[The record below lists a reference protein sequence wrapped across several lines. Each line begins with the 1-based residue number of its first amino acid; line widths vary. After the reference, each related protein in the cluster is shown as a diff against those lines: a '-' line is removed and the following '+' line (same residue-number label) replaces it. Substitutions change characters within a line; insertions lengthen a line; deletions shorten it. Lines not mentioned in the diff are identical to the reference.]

1 MGNPPRHRPRL
12 RQNRPRP
19 KTTRPSVKEHLS
31 ILRHIKYIIHHD
43 HHAITFIT
51 KPMPHITAT
60 ETIALA
66 YVTEL
71 DPTMIKSE
79 VIQTA
84 ELKYVKPV
92 LTAALYDD
100 VVANPD
106 DYAILITSYIK
117 PCLAFFVK
125 YAMLNQQLLET
136 AQYTPGADPSLS
148 PALVEISTAVLL
160 PRDHRRD
167 TMQEVL
173 SIARSKQTLLQEYV
187 ITQNYPLYTAP
198 ASKRVSGFRIVSTNS

>member
-1 MGNPPRHRPRL
+1 MSL
-12 RQNRPRP
+12 
-19 KTTRPSVKEHLS
+19 
-31 ILRHIKYIIHHD
+31 
-43 HHAITFIT
+43 
-51 KPMPHITAT
+51 ITAI

-79 VIQTA
+79 VIQTS

-92 LTAALYDD
+92 LTSALYDD

-106 DYAILITSYIK
+106 NYATLISSYIK

-125 YAMLNQQLLET
+125 YAMINQQLLET

-187 ITQNYPLYTAP
+187 IAQNYPLYTAP
-198 ASKRVSGFRIVSTNS
+198 LSKRISGFRIETNS

>member
-1 MGNPPRHRPRL
+1 MSL
-12 RQNRPRP
+12 
-19 KTTRPSVKEHLS
+19 
-31 ILRHIKYIIHHD
+31 
-43 HHAITFIT
+43 ITSSEVIT
-51 KPMPHITAT
+51 
-60 ETIALA
+60 LA
-66 YVTEL
+66 YVTEI

-84 ELKYVKPV
+84 ELKYVKPI

-100 VVANPD
+100 IVASLG
-106 DYAILITSYIK
+106 DYTTLITSYIK

-125 YAMLNQQLLET
+125 YAMINQQLLET

-173 SIARSKQTLLQEYV
+173 SIACSKQALLQEYV
-187 ITQNYPLYTAP
+187 IAQNYPLYSAP
-198 ASKRVSGFRIVSTNS
+198 ISKRVSGFRIVSTSL

>member
-1 MGNPPRHRPRL
+1 MSL
-12 RQNRPRP
+12 I
-19 KTTRPSVKEHLS
+19 SS
-31 ILRHIKYIIHHD
+31 
-43 HHAITFIT
+43 
-51 KPMPHITAT
+51 T
-60 ETIALA
+60 EVISLA

-71 DPTMIKSE
+71 DPTMIKDE

-92 LTAALYDD
+92 LTSALYDD
-100 VVANPD
+100 IVTNPGN
-106 DYAILITSYIK
+106 YSTLITSYIK

-125 YAMLNQQLLET
+125 YAMINQQLLET

-187 ITQNYPLYTAP
+187 IAQNYALYTAP
-198 ASKRVSGFRIVSTNS
+198 LSKRISGFRITS

>member
-1 MGNPPRHRPRL
+1 MSL
-12 RQNRPRP
+12 
-19 KTTRPSVKEHLS
+19 
-31 ILRHIKYIIHHD
+31 
-43 HHAITFIT
+43 ITSSEVIS
-51 KPMPHITAT
+51 
-60 ETIALA
+60 LA

-92 LTAALYDD
+92 MTSALYDD
-100 VVANPD
+100 VVTNPG
-106 DYAILITSYIK
+106 DYSTLITSYIK

-125 YAMLNQQLLET
+125 YAMINQQLLET

-198 ASKRVSGFRIVSTNS
+198 LSKRISGFRIETTT

>member
-1 MGNPPRHRPRL
+1 MSL
-12 RQNRPRP
+12 
-19 KTTRPSVKEHLS
+19 
-31 ILRHIKYIIHHD
+31 
-43 HHAITFIT
+43 ITSSEVIS
-51 KPMPHITAT
+51 
-60 ETIALA
+60 LA

-71 DPTMIKSE
+71 DPTMIKAE

-84 ELKYVKPV
+84 ELKYVKPI

-100 VVANPD
+100 VVASPG
-106 DYAILITSYIK
+106 DYATLITTYIK

-125 YAMLNQQLLET
+125 YAMINQQLLET

-167 TMQEVL
+167 TMQEVF

-187 ITQNYPLYTAP
+187 IAQNYPLYSAP
-198 ASKRVSGFRIVSTNS
+198 VSNRVSGFRIVTTT

>member
-1 MGNPPRHRPRL
+1 MSL
-12 RQNRPRP
+12 I
-19 KTTRPSVKEHLS
+19 SS
-31 ILRHIKYIIHHD
+31 
-43 HHAITFIT
+43 
-51 KPMPHITAT
+51 T
-60 ETIALA
+60 EVISLA

-71 DPTMIKSE
+71 DPSMIKAE
-79 VIQTA
+79 VIQTS

-100 VVANPD
+100 VVASPG
-106 DYAILITSYIK
+106 DYTTLITSYIK

-167 TMQEVL
+167 TMQEVF

-187 ITQNYPLYTAP
+187 IAQNYALYLAP
-198 ASKRVSGFRIVSTNS
+198 VSKRVSGFRIISTSL

>member
-1 MGNPPRHRPRL
+1 MSL
-12 RQNRPRP
+12 
-19 KTTRPSVKEHLS
+19 
-31 ILRHIKYIIHHD
+31 
-43 HHAITFIT
+43 ITSSEVIS
-51 KPMPHITAT
+51 
-60 ETIALA
+60 LA

-79 VIQTA
+79 VIQTS

-92 LTAALYDD
+92 LTSALYDD
-100 VVANPD
+100 VVTNPG
-106 DYAILITSYIK
+106 DYSTLITSYIK

-125 YAMLNQQLLET
+125 YAMINQQLLET

-187 ITQNYPLYTAP
+187 IAQNYALYTAP
-198 ASKRVSGFRIVSTNS
+198 LSKRISGFRIETTT

>member
-1 MGNPPRHRPRL
+1 MSL
-12 RQNRPRP
+12 
-19 KTTRPSVKEHLS
+19 
-31 ILRHIKYIIHHD
+31 
-43 HHAITFIT
+43 ITSSEVIS
-51 KPMPHITAT
+51 
-60 ETIALA
+60 LA

-79 VIQTA
+79 VIQTS

-92 LTAALYDD
+92 LTSALYDD

-106 DYAILITSYIK
+106 NYATLITSYIK

-125 YAMLNQQLLET
+125 YAMINQQLLET

-173 SIARSKQTLLQEYV
+173 SIALSKQTLLQEYV
-187 ITQNYPLYTAP
+187 ITQNYALYTAP
-198 ASKRVSGFRIVSTNS
+198 LSKRISGFRITTNS

>member
-1 MGNPPRHRPRL
+1 MSL
-12 RQNRPRP
+12 I
-19 KTTRPSVKEHLS
+19 SS
-31 ILRHIKYIIHHD
+31 
-43 HHAITFIT
+43 
-51 KPMPHITAT
+51 T
-60 ETIALA
+60 EVISLA

-71 DPTMIKSE
+71 DPSMIKAE
-79 VIQTA
+79 VIQTS

-100 VVANPD
+100 VVASPG
-106 DYAILITSYIK
+106 DYTTLITSYIK

-148 PALVEISTAVLL
+148 PALIEISTAVLL

-167 TMQEVL
+167 TMQEVF

-187 ITQNYPLYTAP
+187 IAQNYALYLAP
-198 ASKRVSGFRIVSTNS
+198 VSKRVSGFRIKSTSL

>member
-1 MGNPPRHRPRL
+1 MSL
-12 RQNRPRP
+12 I
-19 KTTRPSVKEHLS
+19 SS
-31 ILRHIKYIIHHD
+31 
-43 HHAITFIT
+43 
-51 KPMPHITAT
+51 T
-60 ETIALA
+60 EVISLA

-92 LTAALYDD
+92 LTAALYED
-100 VVANPD
+100 VVTNPD
-106 DYAILITSYIK
+106 QYTTLINFYIK

-136 AQYTPGADPSLS
+136 AQYTPGADPTLS

-173 SIARSKQTLLQEYV
+173 SIARSKQTLLQEFV
-187 ITQNYPLYTAP
+187 IARNYPLYSAP
-198 ASKRVSGFRIVSTNS
+198 LSKRVSGFRITSTNS

>member
-1 MGNPPRHRPRL
+1 MSL
-12 RQNRPRP
+12 I
-19 KTTRPSVKEHLS
+19 SS
-31 ILRHIKYIIHHD
+31 
-43 HHAITFIT
+43 
-51 KPMPHITAT
+51 T
-60 ETIALA
+60 EVISLA

-71 DPTMIKSE
+71 DPSMIKAE
-79 VIQTA
+79 VIQTS

-100 VVANPD
+100 VVASPG
-106 DYAILITSYIK
+106 DYTTLITSYIK

-148 PALVEISTAVLL
+148 PALIEISTAVLL

-167 TMQEVL
+167 TMQEVF
-173 SIARSKQTLLQEYV
+173 SIARSKQALLQEYV
-187 ITQNYPLYTAP
+187 IAQNYALYSAP
-198 ASKRVSGFRIVSTNS
+198 VSKRVSGFRIISTSL

>member
-1 MGNPPRHRPRL
+1 MSL
-12 RQNRPRP
+12 I
-19 KTTRPSVKEHLS
+19 SS
-31 ILRHIKYIIHHD
+31 
-43 HHAITFIT
+43 
-51 KPMPHITAT
+51 T
-60 ETIALA
+60 EVISLA

-71 DPTMIKSE
+71 DPSMIKAE
-79 VIQTA
+79 VIQTS

-92 LTAALYDD
+92 LTAALYND
-100 VVANPD
+100 VVASPG
-106 DYAILITSYIK
+106 DYTTLITSYIK

-167 TMQEVL
+167 TMNEVL
-173 SIARSKQTLLQEYV
+173 SIAHSKQALLEEYV
-187 ITQNYPLYTAP
+187 IAQNYPLYSAP
-198 ASKRVSGFRIVSTNS
+198 VSKRVSGFRIVSTTL

>member
-1 MGNPPRHRPRL
+1 MSL
-12 RQNRPRP
+12 I
-19 KTTRPSVKEHLS
+19 SS
-31 ILRHIKYIIHHD
+31 
-43 HHAITFIT
+43 
-51 KPMPHITAT
+51 T
-60 ETIALA
+60 EVISLA

-71 DPTMIKSE
+71 DPSMIKAE
-79 VIQTA
+79 VIQTS

-100 VVANPD
+100 VVASPG
-106 DYAILITSYIK
+106 DYTTLITSYIK

-173 SIARSKQTLLQEYV
+173 SIARSKQALLQEYV
-187 ITQNYPLYTAP
+187 IAQNYALYLAP
-198 ASKRVSGFRIVSTNS
+198 VSKRVSGFRIISTSL

>member
-1 MGNPPRHRPRL
+1 MSL
-12 RQNRPRP
+12 
-19 KTTRPSVKEHLS
+19 
-31 ILRHIKYIIHHD
+31 
-43 HHAITFIT
+43 ITS
-51 KPMPHITAT
+51 T
-60 ETIALA
+60 EVIALA

-71 DPTMIKSE
+71 DPTMIKDE
-79 VIQTA
+79 VIQTS

-92 LTAALYDD
+92 LTSALYDD

-106 DYAILITSYIK
+106 NYATLISSYIK

-125 YAMLNQQLLET
+125 YAMINQQLLET

-187 ITQNYPLYTAP
+187 IAQNYPLYTAP
-198 ASKRVSGFRIVSTNS
+198 LSKRISGFRITS

>member
-1 MGNPPRHRPRL
+1 MSL
-12 RQNRPRP
+12 I
-19 KTTRPSVKEHLS
+19 SS
-31 ILRHIKYIIHHD
+31 
-43 HHAITFIT
+43 
-51 KPMPHITAT
+51 T
-60 ETIALA
+60 EVISLA

-71 DPTMIKSE
+71 DPSMIKAE
-79 VIQTA
+79 VIQTS

-100 VVANPD
+100 VVASPG
-106 DYAILITSYIK
+106 DYTTLITSYIK

-148 PALVEISTAVLL
+148 PALIEISTAVLL

-167 TMQEVL
+167 TMQEVF
-173 SIARSKQTLLQEYV
+173 SIARSKQALLHEYV
-187 ITQNYPLYTAP
+187 IAQNYALYSAP
-198 ASKRVSGFRIVSTNS
+198 ASKRVSGFRIVSTSL

>member
-1 MGNPPRHRPRL
+1 MSL
-12 RQNRPRP
+12 I
-19 KTTRPSVKEHLS
+19 SS
-31 ILRHIKYIIHHD
+31 
-43 HHAITFIT
+43 
-51 KPMPHITAT
+51 T
-60 ETIALA
+60 EVISLA

-71 DPTMIKSE
+71 DPSMIKAE
-79 VIQTA
+79 VIQTS

-100 VVANPD
+100 VVASPG
-106 DYAILITSYIK
+106 DYTTLITSYIK

-148 PALVEISTAVLL
+148 PALIEISTAVLL

-173 SIARSKQTLLQEYV
+173 SIARSKQALLQEYV
-187 ITQNYPLYTAP
+187 IAQNYPLYLAP
-198 ASKRVSGFRIVSTNS
+198 VSKRVSGFRIVSTSL

>member
-1 MGNPPRHRPRL
+1 MSL
-12 RQNRPRP
+12 
-19 KTTRPSVKEHLS
+19 
-31 ILRHIKYIIHHD
+31 
-43 HHAITFIT
+43 ITSSEVIS
-51 KPMPHITAT
+51 
-60 ETIALA
+60 LA

-79 VIQTA
+79 VIQTS

-92 LTAALYDD
+92 LTSALYDD

-106 DYAILITSYIK
+106 NYATLISSYIK

-125 YAMLNQQLLET
+125 YAMINQQLLET

-198 ASKRVSGFRIVSTNS
+198 LSKRISGFRIETTT

>member
-1 MGNPPRHRPRL
+1 MSL
-12 RQNRPRP
+12 I
-19 KTTRPSVKEHLS
+19 SS
-31 ILRHIKYIIHHD
+31 
-43 HHAITFIT
+43 
-51 KPMPHITAT
+51 T
-60 ETIALA
+60 EVISLA

-71 DPTMIKSE
+71 DPSMIKAE

-100 VVANPD
+100 VVASPG
-106 DYAILITSYIK
+106 DYTTLITSYIK

-173 SIARSKQTLLQEYV
+173 SIARSKQALLHEYV
-187 ITQNYPLYTAP
+187 IAQNYALYSTP
-198 ASKRVSGFRIVSTNS
+198 VSKRVSGFRIISTSL

>member
-1 MGNPPRHRPRL
+1 MSL
-12 RQNRPRP
+12 I
-19 KTTRPSVKEHLS
+19 SS
-31 ILRHIKYIIHHD
+31 
-43 HHAITFIT
+43 
-51 KPMPHITAT
+51 T
-60 ETIALA
+60 EVISLA

-71 DPTMIKSE
+71 DPSMIKAE

-100 VVANPD
+100 VVATPG
-106 DYAILITSYIK
+106 DYTILITSYIK

-173 SIARSKQTLLQEYV
+173 SIARSKQALLQEY
-187 ITQNYPLYTAP
+187 IIAQNYILYLAP
-198 ASKRVSGFRIVSTNS
+198 VSKRVSGFRIVSTSL

>member
-1 MGNPPRHRPRL
+1 MSL
-12 RQNRPRP
+12 I
-19 KTTRPSVKEHLS
+19 SS
-31 ILRHIKYIIHHD
+31 
-43 HHAITFIT
+43 
-51 KPMPHITAT
+51 T
-60 ETIALA
+60 EVISLA

-71 DPTMIKSE
+71 DPTMIKDE
-79 VIQTA
+79 VIQTS

-92 LTAALYDD
+92 LTSALYDD

-106 DYAILITSYIK
+106 NYATLISSYIK

-125 YAMLNQQLLET
+125 YAMINQQLLET

-187 ITQNYPLYTAP
+187 IAQNYALYTAP
-198 ASKRVSGFRIVSTNS
+198 LSKRISGFRIETTT

>member
-1 MGNPPRHRPRL
+1 MSL
-12 RQNRPRP
+12 
-19 KTTRPSVKEHLS
+19 
-31 ILRHIKYIIHHD
+31 
-43 HHAITFIT
+43 ITSSEVIS
-51 KPMPHITAT
+51 
-60 ETIALA
+60 LA

-79 VIQTA
+79 VIQTS

-92 LTAALYDD
+92 LTSALYDD

-106 DYAILITSYIK
+106 NYATLISSYIK

-125 YAMLNQQLLET
+125 YAMINQQLLET

-173 SIARSKQTLLQEYV
+173 SIALSKQTLLQEYV
-187 ITQNYPLYTAP
+187 IAQNYALYTAP
-198 ASKRVSGFRIVSTNS
+198 LSKRISGFRIETTT

>member
-1 MGNPPRHRPRL
+1 MSL
-12 RQNRPRP
+12 
-19 KTTRPSVKEHLS
+19 
-31 ILRHIKYIIHHD
+31 
-43 HHAITFIT
+43 ITSSEVIS
-51 KPMPHITAT
+51 
-60 ETIALA
+60 LA

-79 VIQTA
+79 VIQTS

-92 LTAALYDD
+92 LTSALYDD

-106 DYAILITSYIK
+106 NYTTLITSYIK

-125 YAMLNQQLLET
+125 YAMINQQLLET

-198 ASKRVSGFRIVSTNS
+198 LSKRISGFRIETTT

>member
-1 MGNPPRHRPRL
+1 MSL
-12 RQNRPRP
+12 
-19 KTTRPSVKEHLS
+19 
-31 ILRHIKYIIHHD
+31 
-43 HHAITFIT
+43 ITSSEVIS
-51 KPMPHITAT
+51 
-60 ETIALA
+60 LA

-79 VIQTA
+79 VIQTS

-92 LTAALYDD
+92 LTSALYDD

-106 DYAILITSYIK
+106 NYATLITSYIK

-125 YAMLNQQLLET
+125 YAMINQQLLET

-187 ITQNYPLYTAP
+187 IAQNYALYTAP
-198 ASKRVSGFRIVSTNS
+198 LSKRISGFRIVTNS